1 MGLVSSIIRR
11 GTSIAHHLSEL
22 ASRNYVVILTFSDVT
37 NSWRYWGNSVAS
49 AFKVDVVPIKQYN
62 TLLHEIQIRDW
73 N

>member
-37 NSWRYWGNSVAS
+37 NGWRYRGNSVAS
-49 AFKVDVVPIKQYN
+49 VFKVDIVPIKQYD
-62 TLLHEIQIRDW
+62 TLLHDL
-73 N
+73 